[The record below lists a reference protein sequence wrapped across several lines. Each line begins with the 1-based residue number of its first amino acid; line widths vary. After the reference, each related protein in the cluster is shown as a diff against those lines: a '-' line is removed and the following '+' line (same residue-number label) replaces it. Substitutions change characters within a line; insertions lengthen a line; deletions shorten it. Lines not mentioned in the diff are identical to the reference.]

1 MNALFALFNPARWL
15 LLLAAVAALGV
26 GYLAWADHIG
36 NVREEK
42 VVARYEKQIKLQKAQ
57 AILDLATETAKTQTA
72 ERGLVKFKNQREIT
86 DAKNRTTVAGLERRL
101 RDAAGAAGRLR
112 DPNQAGC
119 GSGSGSTPDPVA
131 ASPSDRAGNPAEAGG
146 LFSAGATELLQRLT
160 READEINMAYSSCR
174 ADALSLR
181 MTLPP

>member
-1 MNALFALFNPARWL
+1 MNPLTLLNPARWL

-42 VVARYEKQIKLQKAQ
+42 VVARYEKQIKAQKAQ
-57 AILDLATETAKTQTA
+57 AILDLATETAKTQAA
-72 ERGLVKFKNQREIT
+72 ERGLAEFKNQREIT

-101 RDAAGAAGRLR
+101 RNAAGPAGRLR

-119 GSGSGSTPDPVA
+119 GSGSGGAKDPAA
-131 ASPSDRAGNPAEAGG
+131 ASPVNRAADPAEAGG